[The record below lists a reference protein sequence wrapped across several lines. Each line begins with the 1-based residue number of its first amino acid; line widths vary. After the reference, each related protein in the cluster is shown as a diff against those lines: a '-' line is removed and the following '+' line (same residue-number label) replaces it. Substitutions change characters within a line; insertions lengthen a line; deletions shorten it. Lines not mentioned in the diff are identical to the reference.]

1 MSTLH
6 ITRGLPAAGKTTWA
20 KAWTAEAPG
29 RARVNRDDLRSMLY
43 GRARLEWAEEERV
56 TAVQRDTVR
65 ALLKAGTDVV
75 CDDMNLRPKYVREW
89 GRFARANG
97 HDLAVHEFPV
107 TVEESVARDAAR
119 GKKVGESAI
128 RGMARFLVK
137 GGLAPIPKDDDPPAV
152 ALYVPDESLPGA
164 WLVDIDG
171 TLALNT
177 GGRSPYDLDRV
188 HEDEPSLA
196 VIEVTR
202 ALADA
207 GHAVVFCS
215 GREDS
220 SRALTEAWLLEH
232 VGWNAPLFMRAA
244 DDKRRDSIVKRDLLD
259 EIGRLYAV
267 RGVLDDRNQVV
278 EMWRAAGLTCL
289 QVAEGDF

>member
-20 KAWTAEAPG
+20 KEWTAEAPG
-29 RARVNRDDLRSMLY
+29 RARVNRDDLRAMLY

-97 HDLAVHEFPV
+97 HDMEVHEFPV
-107 TVEESVARDAAR
+107 TVDESVTRDYAR
-119 GKKVGESAI
+119 GSKVGEPAI
-128 RGMARFLVK
+128 RRMSKFLVK
-137 GGLAPIPKDDDPPAV
+137 GGLAPIPDDAEPPTV
-152 ALYVPDESLPGA
+152 AHYTPNESLPSA

-171 TLALNT
+171 TLALNLA
-177 GGRSPYDLDRV
+177 GRSPYDLERV
-188 HEDEPSLA
+188 HEDAPNDA
-196 VIEVTR
+196 VIDVAQ
-202 ALADA
+202 ALAEV

-232 VGWNAPLFMRAA
+232 VGWSAPLFMRAA
-244 DDKRRDSIVKRDLLD
+244 DDKRRDSIVKRELLD
-259 EIGRLYAV
+259 EIGQLYAV

-289 QVAEGDF
+289 QVADGDF

>member
-29 RARVNRDDLRSMLY
+29 RARVNRDDLRAMLY
-43 GRARLEWAEEERV
+43 GRARLDWAEEERV

-97 HDLAVHEFPV
+97 HDMEVHEFPV
-107 TVEESVARDAAR
+107 TVDESVTRDAAR
-119 GKKVGESAI
+119 GSKVGEPAI

-137 GGLAPIPKDDDPPAV
+137 GALAPIPTDDEPAPV
-152 ALYVPDESLPGA
+152 ALYVPSDDHPDA

-177 GGRSPYDLDRV
+177 GGRSPYDLERV
-188 HEDEPSLA
+188 GEDEPNHPVIDVVYGLA
-196 VIEVTR
+196 SMGMQI
-202 ALADA
+202 
-207 GHAVVFCS
+207 VFCS

-220 SRALTEAWLLEH
+220 CRDATEAWLDEH
-232 VGWNAPLFMRAA
+232 LVYNAPLFMRAA
-244 DDKRRDSIVKRDLLD
+244 DDKRRDSLEKRDLLE
-259 EIGRLYAV
+259 EIGQLYAV
-267 RGVLDDRNQVV
+267 RGVLDDRDQVV

-289 QVAEGDF
+289 QVADGDF

>member
-29 RARVNRDDLRSMLY
+29 RARVNRDDLRAMIY

-56 TAVQRDTVR
+56 TAVQRDTAR

-97 HDLAVHEFPV
+97 HDMDVHEFPV
-107 TVEESVARDAAR
+107 TVDESVARDAAR
-119 GKKVGESAI
+119 GSKVGEPAI

-137 GGLAPIPKDDDPPAV
+137 GALAPIPTDDEPAPV
-152 ALYVPDESLPGA
+152 ALYVPNDDHPDA

-177 GGRSPYDLDRV
+177 GGRSPYDLERV
-188 HEDEPSLA
+188 GEDEPNHPVIDVVYGLA
-196 VIEVTR
+196 SMGMQI
-202 ALADA
+202 
-207 GHAVVFCS
+207 VFCS

-220 SRALTEAWLLEH
+220 CRDATEAWLDEH
-232 VGWNAPLFMRAA
+232 LGYNAPLFMRAA
-244 DDKRRDSIVKRDLLD
+244 DDKRRDSLVKRDLLE
-259 EIGRLYAV
+259 EIGKLYAV
-267 RGVLDDRNQVV
+267 RGVLDDRDQVV

-289 QVAEGDF
+289 QVADGDF

>member
-20 KAWTAEAPG
+20 KEWVAEG
-29 RARVNRDDLRSMLY
+29 GNRARVNRDDLRAMLY

-56 TAVQRDTVR
+56 TAVQRDTAR

-97 HDLAVHEFPV
+97 HELEVHEFPI
-107 TVEESVARDAAR
+107 TVDESVARDAAR
-119 GKKVGESAI
+119 GAKVGEAPI
-128 RGMARFLVK
+128 RGMARYLVK
-137 GGLAPIPKDDDPPAV
+137 GTLAPIPDETEPPPV
-152 ALYVPDESLPGA
+152 ALYVPDERLPDA
-164 WLVDIDG
+164 WVVDIDG

-177 GGRSPYDLDRV
+177 GGRSPYDLHRV
-188 HEDEPSLA
+188 HEDTPN
-196 VIEVTR
+196 
-202 ALADA
+202 
-207 GHAVVFCS
+207 HAVADVVYALNATGRHIVFCS

-220 SRALTEAWLLEH
+220 CRDATEKWLFDNFGYCL
-232 VGWNAPLFMRAA
+232 PLFMRSA
-244 DDKRRDSIVKRDLLD
+244 DDKRRDSVVKRELLD
-259 EIGRLYAV
+259 EIGKLYAV